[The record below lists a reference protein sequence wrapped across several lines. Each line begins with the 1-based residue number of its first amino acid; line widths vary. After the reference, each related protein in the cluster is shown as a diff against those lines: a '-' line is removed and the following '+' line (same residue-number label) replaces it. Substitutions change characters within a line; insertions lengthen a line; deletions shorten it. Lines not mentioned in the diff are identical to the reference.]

1 MRNATVR
8 KEIQQMTKKST
19 KEKDA
24 IDQILDQLDLHG
36 MTQEELFGAE
46 GLAKKLTARLLNKAL
61 EAEMD
66 THLGYKKHS
75 NDGDGSGN
83 SRNGYSEKT
92 VITGDG
98 EAQIQVPRDRNST
111 FEPEIVKKHERRLP
125 LFNDQIISLYSRGMT
140 TRDIQSHLKEIYDVD
155 VSAELISNVTDAV
168 HEDVRAWRTRPLESM
183 YPIVYLDAVRV
194 NSRESGKN
202 VNKALYI
209 ALAITMEGHKEVLGF
224 YISENEGAKFW
235 MGVLTDLK
243 NRGVQDIL
251 IACMDGLTG
260 FPDAVRAVFPHTRIQ
275 LCIVHMVRNSTKYV
289 SYKDLKAVCRD
300 LKRIYSAPSEE
311 EALLALDDF
320 GKVWDSKY
328 PMIRRSWESHWNDLN
343 EFFQYP
349 DEIRRIIYTT
359 NAIESLNYSL
369 RKVTR
374 NRSAFPDDDSVY
386 KIMYL
391 AIGKA
396 SQKWTQPIRNWGLA
410 INQFSIVFGDR
421 VKL

>member
-1 MRNATVR
+1 
-8 KEIQQMTKKST
+8 MTRKST

-75 NDGDGSGN
+75 NEGDGSGN

-275 LCIVHMVRNSTKYV
+275 LCIVHMVRSSTKYV

-320 GKVWDSKY
+320 AEAWDSKY

-349 DEIRRIIYTT
+349 DEIRRVIYTT

-369 RKVTR
+369 RKVTK

>member
-1 MRNATVR
+1 
-8 KEIQQMTKKST
+8 MTKKST

-75 NDGDGSGN
+75 NEGDGSGN

-209 ALAITMEGHKEVLGF
+209 VLAITMEGHKEVLGS

-251 IACMDGLTG
+251 IACMDGLTYTICDPSQNL
-260 FPDAVRAVFPHTRIQ
+260 FPDSVTVLSI
-275 LCIVHMVRNSTKYV
+275 
-289 SYKDLKAVCRD
+289 
-300 LKRIYSAPSEE
+300 
-311 EALLALDDF
+311 LL
-320 GKVWDSKY
+320 
-328 PMIRRSWESHWNDLN
+328 R
-343 EFFQYP
+343 
-349 DEIRRIIYTT
+349 
-359 NAIESLNYSL
+359 
-369 RKVTR
+369 
-374 NRSAFPDDDSVY
+374 AFPSPMASPLVM
-386 KIMYL
+386 KI
-391 AIGKA
+391 
-396 SQKWTQPIRNWGLA
+396 T
-410 INQFSIVFGDR
+410 
-421 VKL
+421 

>member
-1 MRNATVR
+1 M
-8 KEIQQMTKKST
+8 KERQQMTKNST
-19 KEKDA
+19 KEKDV

-36 MTQEELFGAE
+36 MTQEELFGAD
-46 GLAKKLTARLLNKAL
+46 GLAKRLTSRLLNKAL

-98 EAQIQVPRDRNST
+98 EAQIKVPRDRNGE

-125 LFNDQIISLYSRGMT
+125 LFNEQIISLYSRGMT

-155 VSAELISNVTDAV
+155 VSPELISNVTDAV
-168 HEDVRAWRTRPLESM
+168 HEDVRSWRTRSLESM

-194 NSRESGKN
+194 NSRESGKS

-209 ALAITMEGHKEVLGF
+209 ALAITMEGRKEVLGF
-224 YISENEGAKFW
+224 YLSDTEGAKFW
-235 MGVLTDLK
+235 MGVLTDLR

-260 FPDAVRAVFPHTRIQ
+260 FPDAVRAVFPETRIQ

-300 LKRIYSAPSEE
+300 LKRIYSAPSED

-320 GKVWDSKY
+320 GSSWDSKY

-349 DEIRRIIYTT
+349 AEIRRVIYTT
-359 NAIESLNYSL
+359 NAIESLNFSL
-369 RKVTR
+369 RKVTK
-374 NRSAFPDDDSVY
+374 NRSAFPDDDSIY

-410 INQFSIVFGDR
+410 LNQFSIVFGDR